1 MTYGEHTELSCDW
14 PVVDLGSGVK
24 SNTGSTTW
32 VRPQLNELRV
42 RIGLR
47 VYGPGPGFWS
57 FGFGVSCSRFSG
69 FRRVQSSEF
78 RVEEACVLVYGL

>member
-24 SNTGSTTW
+24 SNAGSTTW

-47 VYGPGPGFWS
+47 VYGPGFWALGFRAP
-57 FGFGVSCSRFSG
+57 GFGVSG
-69 FRRVQSSEF
+69 EF
-78 RVEEACVLVYGL
+78 RAQSLG